1 MSDAVDR
8 YEPTDFRD
16 LGDAVDRDGD
26 PDAPTVIGGAEC
38 ANLVG
43 AVEVRR
49 TKWPSG

>member
-1 MSDAVDR
+1 MSEAVDG
-8 YEPTDFRD
+8 YEPTDFQNLSD
-16 LGDAVDRDGD
+16 TVDRDGD
-26 PDAPTVIGGAEC
+26 PDAPAVIGAAEC